1 MEQNKEA
8 EKIDKVVPNKKRELT
23 PQELQKRKKLI
34 IFPIMILAFLGSM
47 WFIFAP
53 SSSKD
58 GIDGT
63 DGFNS
68 ELPLPGKDDIVS
80 NKKEAYEQEQLR
92 ANQEERMRTLQDYGF
107 ENNLIDN
114 IEENNSTVTSQ
125 INQPA
130 NNSSIHAS
138 ANRYQDI
145 NRQLENFYE
154 EPSHSLEMDELFER
168 ITELEMKLRE
178 SESSQSSTEDQIA
191 LLEKSYELAT
201 KYIGSNQEQTAQNL
215 QVKEV
220 ETTFS
225 NEKVSTVPVKAANTS
240 IVSGLTQPISN
251 KEFIETYSKPLN
263 VSFNTVGDTSQN
275 IGKNTIKAC
284 IHDNQTVMNGQSVR
298 LRLLEA
304 LQVGN
309 IIIPKNTHLTGI
321 AKVQQERLDIDVESI
336 EYNGNIFSVELTV
349 YDTDGQ
355 KGLATPTTL
364 ERQSIIE
371 GAANI
376 GAGLGSTFT
385 INQNAGSAIVSDLTR
400 GVLQGG
406 SQYLSKKLR
415 TAKVNLKANYQVML
429 FSN

>member
-1 MEQNKEA
+1 MEQNEEA

-47 WFIFAP
+47 WLIFAP

-63 DGFNS
+63 SGFNS

-92 ANQEERMRTLQDYGF
+92 ENQEERMRTLQDYGF

-114 IEENNSTVTSQ
+114 IEENNSTVYSQ
-125 INQPA
+125 INQPS

-178 SESSQSSTEDQIA
+178 SESNQSSTEDQIA

-201 KYIGSNQEQTAQNL
+201 KYIGSNQEQAAQNL

-220 ETTFS
+220 ENTFS
-225 NEKVSTVPVKAANTS
+225 NEKVSTVPVKAANAS
-240 IVSGLTQPISN
+240 IVSGLFQPISN
-251 KEFIETYSKPLN
+251 KEFIETNSKPLN

-364 ERQSIIE
+364 ERQSITE

-376 GAGLGSTFT
+376 GAGLGSTFS

>member
-47 WFIFAP
+47 WLIFAP
-53 SSSKD
+53 SSSKN

-68 ELPLPGKDDIVS
+68 ELPLPGKDEIVS
-80 NKKEAYEQEQLR
+80 NKKEAYEHEQLR

-154 EPSHSLEMDELFER
+154 EPSHNLEMDELFER

-178 SESSQSSTEDQIA
+178 SESNQSSTEDQIA

-225 NEKVSTVPVKAANTS
+225 NEKVSTVPVKAANAS
-240 IVSGLTQPISN
+240 IVSGLSQPISN
-251 KEFIETYSKPLN
+251 KEFVETYSKPLN

-284 IHDNQTVMNGQSVR
+284 IHDNQTVMNGQNVR

-364 ERQSIIE
+364 ERQSITE

>member
-47 WFIFAP
+47 WLIFAP

-114 IEENNSTVTSQ
+114 IEENNSIVTSQ

-154 EPSHSLEMDELFER
+154 EPSHNLEMDELFER

-178 SESSQSSTEDQIA
+178 SESNQSSTEDQIA

-225 NEKVSTVPVKAANTS
+225 NEKVNTVPVKAANAS
-240 IVSGLTQPISN
+240 IVSGLSQPISN
-251 KEFIETYSKPLN
+251 KEFVETYSKPLN

-364 ERQSIIE
+364 ERQSITE

>member
-8 EKIDKVVPNKKRELT
+8 EKIDKEVPNKKRELT

-47 WFIFAP
+47 WLIFAP
-53 SSSKD
+53 NSNKD
-58 GIDGT
+58 VIDGT

-154 EPSHSLEMDELFER
+154 EPSHNLEMDELFER

-178 SESSQSSTEDQIA
+178 RESNQSSTEDQIA

-215 QVKEV
+215 QVKQV

-225 NEKVSTVPVKAANTS
+225 NEKVSTVPVKAANAS
-240 IVSGLTQPISN
+240 IVSGLSQPISN
-251 KEFIETYSKPLN
+251 KEFVETYSKPLN
-263 VSFNTVGDTSQN
+263 VSFNTVGDTSQD

-364 ERQSIIE
+364 ERQSITE